1 MKKRLL
7 ITSIVMMLV
16 VAVALSTATY
26 AWFTS
31 NATVKASNVQLTAAV
46 NDNAAIGIAWLGSS
60 ASKNA
65 LVAANGTGLM
75 PMVPGNYTV
84 GVTKDSEMGYA
95 SSTVY
100 TDNNGSTYKF
110 NAAGSTETPY
120 IWNDGGD
127 PDGDPAPI
135 PAVQTFYIRNLSET
149 TAVDVTIKVL
159 IFDKMTQLDDSD
171 VLAAGTQ
178 YYKLVD
184 GIYTLMVAGAEGDY
198 TADTSTPTALGYN
211 VYTPNTTS
219 DVTSLV
225 RVAVFTC
232 DTEDGNYVL
241 SNVFTEV
248 GGDADHKNVS
258 AGAIVANDPT
268 TSVQNTKTSI
278 AQNVA
283 TSLKTNLAGATNV
296 YVRVHVWLDG
306 DGFVDVLGGGQA
318 NVALVFDA
326 AKHA

>member
-1 MKKRLL
+1 
-7 ITSIVMMLV
+7 MMLV

-60 ASKNA
+60 ASKNP
-65 LVAANGTGLM
+65 LVAANGTDLM
-75 PMVPGNYTV
+75 PMVPASYTV
-84 GVTKDSEMGYA
+84 GTTLDSAMGYA

-110 NAAGSTETPY
+110 NAAGTSETPY
-120 IWNDGGD
+120 IWNDGAET
-127 PDGDPAPI
+127 P
-135 PAVQTFYIRNLSET
+135 VQTFYIRNLSQT

-159 IFDKMTQLDDSD
+159 IFDKMTQLDDD
-171 VLAAGTQ
+171 ATLEAGKQ

-198 TADTSTPTALGYN
+198 TADTSTPTDLEYN

-232 DTEDGNYVL
+232 DTENGDYVL
-241 SNVFTEV
+241 SNVFTEA
-248 GGDADHKNVS
+248 GGTAGSENVS
-258 AGAIVANDPT
+258 AGTIEANALT

-278 AQNVA
+278 AQNTA
-283 TSLKTNLAGATNV
+283 TALKTNLAGATNV